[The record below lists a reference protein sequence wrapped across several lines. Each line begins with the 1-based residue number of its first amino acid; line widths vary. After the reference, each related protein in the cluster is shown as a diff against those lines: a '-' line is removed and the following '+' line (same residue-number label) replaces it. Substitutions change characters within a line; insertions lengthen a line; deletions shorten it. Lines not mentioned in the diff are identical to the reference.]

1 MLKSTVYF
9 KHKKNLILKRFNSA
23 FFWTI
28 LKLFRTNMIIEFK
41 KNYSTELSDF
51 LTLILNASKK
61 G

>member
-23 FFWTI
+23 FFLDYI
-28 LKLFRTNMIIEFK
+28 RIISKEYENRIQ
-41 KNYSTELSDF
+41 KNHSTELSDF